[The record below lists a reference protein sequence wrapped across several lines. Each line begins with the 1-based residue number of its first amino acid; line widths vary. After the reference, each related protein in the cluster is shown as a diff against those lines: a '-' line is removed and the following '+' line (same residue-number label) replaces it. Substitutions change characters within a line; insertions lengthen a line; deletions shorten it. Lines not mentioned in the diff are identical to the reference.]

1 LIHVGN
7 DVVDLKTP
15 EARNKSLDVR
25 FIQKTLNRDEQQVVF
40 VSAKPDS
47 ILWALWAAKETA
59 YKAVSKS
66 IPDITSAPRCYP
78 VTLDCGDRD
87 AEAFG
92 AVYTPVGVVPV
103 KIFFHSDYVHCIG
116 GTGCS
121 RNLEEILFGLGEI
134 RSDEEPF
141 FYSLSER
148 ESLTAR
154 KLIKKRI
161 ASCFGRNPDDIHVV
175 CENGPRSHGPPKV
188 CFKGQKGQIDIS
200 LSHDGR
206 FAAYAFLL

>member
-1 LIHVGN
+1 
-7 DVVDLKTP
+7 
-15 EARNKSLDVR
+15 
-25 FIQKTLNRDEQQVVF
+25 LNHDEQQVVF
-40 VSAKPDS
+40 VSARPDS

-66 IPDITSAPRCYP
+66 IPDITSAPRYYP
-78 VTLDCGDRD
+78 VTLDCGNRD

-121 RNLEEILFGLGEI
+121 RNLGEILCGLGEI
-134 RSDEEPF
+134 GSDEEF
-141 FYSLSER
+141 FSYSLSER

-154 KLIKKRI
+154 KLLKKRI
-161 ASCFGRNPDDIHVV
+161 ASCLGQNPDDIHVLY
-175 CENGPRSHGPPKV
+175 ENDSRGQGSPKV
-188 CFKGQKGQIDIS
+188 CFKGQKAPMDIS

-206 FAAYAFLL
+206 YAAYAFLL

>member
-1 LIHVGN
+1 LNHVGN

-25 FIQKTLNRDEQQVVF
+25 FIQKTLNHDEQRVVF
-40 VSAKPDS
+40 LSENPDS
-47 ILWALWAAKETA
+47 ILWAIWAAKETA

-66 IPDITSAPRCYP
+66 IPDITSAPRYYP
-78 VTLDCGDRD
+78 VALVCGNRE

-92 AVYTPVGVVPV
+92 AVYTPGGVVPV

-134 RSDEEPF
+134 GSDEEHF
-141 FYSLSER
+141 SYSLAEQ
-148 ESLTAR
+148 ESLAAR
-154 KLIKKRI
+154 KLIKNRI
-161 ASCFGRNPDDIHVV
+161 ASCLGRNPDDIHVV
-175 CENGPRSHGPPKV
+175 YENDHRDQGPPKV
-188 CFKGQKGQIDIS
+188 SFKGQKDPIDIS